1 MQNNATTLAYQI
13 VNSDAVSE
21 SHIDLA
27 LNVLYDNGLT
37 VVQVIEKYSDLHD
50 RLSEKNDDQVN

>member
-1 MQNNATTLAYQI
+1 MPSNATSLAYQI
-13 VNSDAVSE
+13 VNSDEVSE

-37 VVQVIEKYSDLHD
+37 VAQVIEKYSELYD